1 MSFFVAGV
9 GDGPQNADALMSTE
23 SAKKKSL
30 SLYGADRWGA
40 EFLSVNDEG
49 HLSMKAP
56 GLPQVDLHAV
66 AELLREN
73 GYPAPIVVRF
83 PSMVERK
90 MSALSSAFE
99 QAIKDHECR
108 GRHVGLYPLKVNQR
122 RAVVEAVVEARSRV
136 SYGLEAGS
144 KPELLLAM
152 AQDVYEGVP
161 MVLNGFKDEEFMM
174 MAHHAAE
181 LGHEVIIVLE
191 SLQEVDRYIAV
202 TKGQN
207 WKSVPRLGFRA
218 KLYTRGTGR
227 WQGSGGELA
236 KFGLTTV
243 EMLEVLRRL
252 DDANLRDRM
261 VLMHFHIGSQIT
273 QIKRIKRATREA
285 IRLWAALRRE
295 CEGLNYLDIG
305 GGIGVDYDGSKTSYE
320 SSANY
325 DLNEYASQ
333 VVYEITTVCNELE
346 VQHPVILTES
356 GRVLVSDHT
365 VTITDLREV
374 QGELVELPPEEEGE
388 DRNIQ
393 ELRYVL
399 ENISVK
405 QLEEYFHDAQDFRDE
420 AINLFAGGHLSLRDR
435 AKAEG
440 LFHRI
445 RVKAQE
451 LVRQMHKKPE
461 EIVDYLDRAQ
471 RKYLANF
478 SAFQS
483 LPDSWAIDQVFPA
496 APLSRYGEP
505 ATVNASIVDIT
516 CDSDGCIKNF
526 AHPDENLKW
535 LPLHEPNGE
544 AYYLGFFMT
553 GAYQDSLANEHNL
566 YSRCHEV
573 LVHPGDFEAGV
584 HSPGTVI
591 LEGDGVI
598 LEVRSGMTNEESLLA
613 MDFEAQGLT
622 TALRQRHAEADTT
635 LGLTWPLGIMR
646 GYPYLRTR
654 TEVEDA

>member
-1 MSFFVAGV
+1 V
-9 GDGPQNADALMSTE
+9 
-23 SAKKKSL
+23 K
-30 SLYGADRWGA
+30 
-40 EFLSVNDEG
+40 
-49 HLSMKAP
+49 
-56 GLPQVDLHAV
+56 
-66 AELLREN
+66 
-73 GYPAPIVVRF
+73 
-83 PSMVERK
+83 
-90 MSALSSAFE
+90 
-99 QAIKDHECR
+99 
-108 GRHVGLYPLKVNQR
+108 
-122 RAVVEAVVEARSRV
+122 
-136 SYGLEAGS
+136 YGLEAGS

-152 AQDVYEGVP
+152 AQEVQDGVP
-161 MVLNGFKDEEFMM
+161 LVLNGFKDEEFMT

-181 LGHEVIIVLE
+181 LGHDVVVVLE
-191 SLQEVDRYIAV
+191 SLQEVDRYIDV
-202 TKGQN
+202 TTSRE
-207 WKSVPRLGFRA
+207 WKAFPRLGFRA
-218 KLYTRGTGR
+218 KLYTRGSGR

-252 DDANLRDRM
+252 DAQDLRSRM

-285 IRLWAALRRE
+285 IRLWAALRETCPELR
-295 CEGLNYLDIG
+295 LLDIG

-325 DLNEYASQ
+325 DLEEYASQ
-333 VVYEITTVCNELE
+333 VVYEIVEVCNELE
-346 VQHPVILTES
+346 VEHPVILTES
-356 GRVLVSDHT
+356 GRVLVSEHA

-374 QGELVELPPEEEGE
+374 QGELVELPPETEDE

-393 ELRYVL
+393 ELRYAL
-399 ENISVK
+399 EHITVK
-405 QLEEYFHDAQDFRDE
+405 RLEEYFHDAQDLRDQ
-420 AINLFAGGHLSLRDR
+420 AINLFAGGHLSLTDR

-445 RVKAQE
+445 RLKAE
-451 LVRQMHKKPE
+451 GLMRQMPKKPV

-526 AHPDENLKW
+526 AHPEENLKW

-573 LVHPGDFEAGV
+573 LVHPADFEAGV
-584 HSPGTVI
+584 HRPGTVI

-613 MDFEAQGLT
+613 MDFEAHGLT

-646 GYPYLRTR
+646 GYPYLRAR
-654 TEVEDA
+654 AEVEES